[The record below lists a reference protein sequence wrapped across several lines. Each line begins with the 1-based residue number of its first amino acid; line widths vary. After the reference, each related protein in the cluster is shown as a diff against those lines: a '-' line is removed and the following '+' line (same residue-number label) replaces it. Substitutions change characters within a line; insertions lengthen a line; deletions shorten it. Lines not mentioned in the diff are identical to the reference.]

1 MRLWPDLA
9 PDGTRITYR
18 PLAAARM
25 WRAAALRPAPPRRR
39 APRAA
44 HAALVAVLAVLSSQT
59 AAAGLEPPGYPAALL
74 GAQPTLAKP
83 AARSA
88 SLGGYLVQ
96 LESTSLGLLAR
107 AAGAPLTR
115 EREGDDVHDWICMA
129 AKDGGKPARVWAHSS
144 AAEGPVSG
152 VQIEAGGTPDPRCP
166 ELPATMQPVSLGEGL
181 RLGLTRAEV
190 IKRLGPPSREDAG
203 WLMYLADR
211 SLPPA
216 PTGAGQPPRPRAE
229 LSIVAVH
236 LAGGRVDRLLASLAT
251 DP

>member
-1 MRLWPDLA
+1 MRRA
-9 PDGTRITYR
+9 IT
-18 PLAAARM
+18 
-25 WRAAALRPAPPRRR
+25 AALLALP
-39 APRAA
+39 
-44 HAALVAVLAVLSSQT
+44 ALVAAQT
-59 AAAGLEPPGYPAALL
+59 APGLEPPGYPAALL
-74 GAQPTLAKP
+74 EAQPTLAQP

-115 EREGDDVHDWICMA
+115 EREGADVHDWICMA
-129 AKDGGKPARVWAHSS
+129 ARDGARRLRVWAHSS
-144 AAEGPVSG
+144 AADGPVTG
-152 VQIEAGGTPDPRCP
+152 VQIEAGGTPDARCP
-166 ELPATMQPVSLGEGL
+166 ELPANMQPVSLGEGL

-190 IKRLGPPSREDAG
+190 IKRLGPPSREQDG
-203 WLMYLADR
+203 WLMYVADR

-216 PTGAGQPPRPRAE
+216 PAAAGKPPRPRAE

-236 LAGGRVDRLLASLAT
+236 LAGGRVDRMLASLAT

>member
-1 MRLWPDLA
+1 MRRSPDVA
-9 PDGTRITYR
+9 PDGARATSRR
-18 PLAAARM
+18 LAAARP
-25 WRAAALRPAPPRRR
+25 RRSAALRPAARRDP

-44 HAALVAVLAVLSSQT
+44 HAALAAVLALLSSQT

-74 GAQPTLAKP
+74 GAQPTLAQP

-115 EREGDDVHDWICMA
+115 EREGENVHDWLCMA
-129 AKDGGKPARVWAHSS
+129 AREGGKPLRVWAHSS
-144 AAEGPVSG
+144 AADGPVSG
-152 VQIEAGGTPDPRCP
+152 VQIEAGGTPDARCP
-166 ELPATMQPVSLGEGL
+166 ELPAAMQPVSLGEGL

-190 IKRLGPPSREDAG
+190 VKRLGPPSHEDGG

-211 SLPPA
+211 PVPA
-216 PTGAGQPPRPRAE
+216 APAAAGQPPRPRAE